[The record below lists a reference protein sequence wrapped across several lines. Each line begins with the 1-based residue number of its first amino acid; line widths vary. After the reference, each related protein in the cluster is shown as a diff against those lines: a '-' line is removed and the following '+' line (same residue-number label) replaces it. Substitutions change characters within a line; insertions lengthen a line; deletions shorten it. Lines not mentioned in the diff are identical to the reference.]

1 MGLNFCTAFLR
12 DEAEKARMLDILRHA
27 DHFLSRGG
35 EKVLAMGSDF
45 DGCRIPPDMRGI
57 SSIPALYELFF
68 KELRLSEE
76 ALDAIFYRNAFGFFT
91 RH

>member
-12 DEAEKARMLDILRHA
+12 NEAEKARTLDILRHA

-45 DGCRIPPDMRGI
+45 SVFGCVLLACAAFVAVDGLVTKNR
-57 SSIPALYELFF
+57 
-68 KELRLSEE
+68 K
-76 ALDAIFYRNAFGFFT
+76 
-91 RH
+91 